1 MFMRMLWQS
10 LQNRKGRVAVAV
22 MAVAMGAAM
31 VFALGS
37 LSLDMNDKIGKEL
50 RDYGANIVLVPPAGH
65 SANLAA
71 DPSFSDEALK
81 ALDNSSAAPYIVGIA
96 PYLYGIAEIGSQKVV
111 VAGTDFDKVRKIS
124 PWWKVQGQWAV
135 AGTAQSIIG
144 GKAAAV
150 LNLKVGSSY
159 TVQYKGNLQTLTVA
173 GIVTTGGPEDN
184 QIFVGLP
191 IAQSLLGR
199 TGRTG
204 QLSQVQISAQA
215 GKQPLADIAAD
226 IEKSI
231 PYVKV
236 KVIKQIAQAE
246 GQMLGKIEW
255 LMILVTIIILG
266 ASAIAVMS
274 TMTTTVL
281 ERTKEIGLMKA
292 IGAETG
298 SIGKLFWTE
307 ALSIAL
313 LGGVVG
319 SVIGFAVAQLIGK
332 SVFQTTISFRPFV
345 LPVSLLVSAM
355 VTLLASYIPVRAAT
369 SVIPA
374 TTLRGD

>member
-71 DPSFSDEALK
+71 DPSFSDEALT
-81 ALDNSSAAPYIVGIA
+81 ALENSSAAPYIVGTA

-124 PWWKVQGQWAV
+124 PWWKVQGQWAA
-135 AGTAQSIIG
+135 AGTTQSIIG

-159 TVQYKGNLQTLTVA
+159 TIQYKGKPQTLTVA
-173 GIVTTGGPEDN
+173 GLVTTGGPEDN

-199 TGRTG
+199 TG

-215 GKQPLADIAAD
+215 GKQPLTEIAAD

-313 LGGVVG
+313 LGGVIG

-332 SVFQTTISFRPFV
+332 TVFQTTISFRPFV

-369 SVIPA
+369 SVVPA